1 MALSSDADSVGSND
15 SPPLIAVEFQAPP
28 HDSTCDPSNPSQAD
42 ASDRD
47 AVQEPEPDVE
57 PQDEGTSIV
66 QGTKAKDRDHEKA
79 KLIEWASSLT
89 IKDVVLTKDSLDVE
103 TLGVCKW
110 SELKCYIKLAFIQA
124 NKIAIAQAHRK
135 NNELGKNVANE
146 INSKGY
152 KHKIK
157 SSLAKKQ

>member
-57 PQDEGTSIV
+57 PQDEGTLFKERRQKTEI
-66 QGTKAKDRDHEKA
+66 TR
-79 KLIEWASSLT
+79 KL
-89 IKDVVLTKDSLDVE
+89 
-103 TLGVCKW
+103 
-110 SELKCYIKLAFIQA
+110 
-124 NKIAIAQAHRK
+124 
-135 NNELGKNVANE
+135 
-146 INSKGY
+146 NS
-152 KHKIK
+152 
-157 SSLAKKQ
+157 